1 MPADRG
7 PWSTGWGKDTRPHFP
22 QLQWSC
28 LENPT
33 DRAWRVAVHGV
44 TKSQTQLSTAQLSH
58 SMKIRQSATPFISSI
73 SMSYPIFPSPA
84 RFQAGTLKQACN
96 NPKGGGNNHSTLRAL
111 SAPFVTRSGSL
122 WRNVSP
128 AIAVE
133 CAFLIWL
140 INFLSSRSQSP
151 IWPHGLPAAITGWP
165 SVVKIEHTKKNMHHQ
180 TTKLNNTSLHS
191 FHP

>member
-1 MPADRG
+1 MSQEDN
-7 PWSTGWGKDTRPHFP
+7 K
-22 QLQWSC
+22 
-28 LENPT
+28 NP
-33 DRAWRVAVHGV
+33 
-44 TKSQTQLSTAQLSH
+44 
-58 SMKIRQSATPFISSI
+58 
-73 SMSYPIFPSPA
+73 
-84 RFQAGTLKQACN
+84 N
-96 NPKGGGNNHSTLRAL
+96 TLRAL

-165 SVVKIEHTKKNMHHQ
+165 SVIKIKYIKKN
-180 TTKLNNTSLHS
+180 TSRSPKIRILSSLLIHKVRKNYIPIIYS
-191 FHP
+191 YFFAFYSSIHFLLLD